1 MNHAH
6 KFSFVSIIVFAAA
19 LSLAS
24 LLILPPLIAL
34 LPTPGAE
41 VAGALA
47 GLLAGWACSVQQC
60 AEPPEGH
67 MNHHG

>member
-24 LLILPPLIAL
+24 LLILPPLIGL

-41 VAGALA
+41 VVGALA
-47 GLLAGWACSVQQC
+47 GLLAGWACRLKRR
-60 AEPPEGH
+60 AELLEH
-67 MNHHG
+67 TNDHI